1 MTEKHKGNPP
11 RTWTEKEL
19 QTLLDMRA
27 AGGTYN
33 EITRAIG
40 GSRTAI
46 AKKCKDLSATV
57 LIKDP
62 GIRHVLKGRDA
73 NPLPA
78 GHHETWG
85 AISGGYAWP
94 YRGI

>member
-1 MTEKHKGNPP
+1 MTEKHKGNPA

-46 AKKCKDLSATV
+46 AKKCKDMSATV
-57 LIKDP
+57 LVKDP
-62 GIRHVLKGRDA
+62 GICHVLKGRDA

-78 GHHETWG
+78 GHDLTWRC
-85 AISGGYAWP
+85 ISNRPWP
-94 YRGI
+94 YAQH